1 MHRDIVAWGFRI
13 WGLVLGLPSLVGLV
27 LILAERLTDAGG
39 KTTDGEYLD
48 VGTYGITGLIANGAK
63 GVGRAFDWLGGIASW
78 VEGALAVVLGVLV
91 VAGAVLFFIGR
102 GIARHTS
109 GAGTFG
115 IVLSVIFALVW
126 AVVLLSVNRNAA
138 MAVPALGLAMS
149 LYAVWVLGWR

>member
-13 WGLVLGLPSLVGLV
+13 WGLLLGLPSLVGLV
-27 LILAERLTDAGG
+27 LVLAARFSGGG
-39 KTTDGEYLD
+39 KPTDGEYLD
-48 VGTYGITGLIANGAK
+48 VGTYGIAGLLHNGAK

-78 VEGALAVVLGVLV
+78 IEGALAVVLGVLV
-91 VAGAVLFFIGR
+91 VAGAALYFIGR
-102 GIARHTS
+102 GCARHTA
-109 GAGTFG
+109 GAGTRG